1 MSDTNKR
8 RLVNNIGKLVMVTY
22 NKNLIAFDV
31 VGILQKTTL
40 HYGIYFENTT
50 GLCSANVV
58 FDIENINLIEPI
70 YTKKWKLRIELS

>member
-22 NKNLIAFDV
+22 NRSFIAFDV
-31 VGILQKTTL
+31 VGILQQTTL
-40 HYGIYFENTT
+40 HYGIYFENPT

-58 FDIENINLIEPI
+58 FDIAEIKSIDPV
-70 YTKKWKLRIELS
+70 YTKNWKLRIELS